1 MEEKKNIEIIN
12 GDGTNLDIS
21 PAYDHLNGETPKPN
35 DKRPKN
41 IVIPKII
48 TKKSDNEKSK
58 KDNEQ
63 EEEKKEVEVPNIIG
77 MTEKEA
83 KKALEDVGL
92 QLEFKKSEEKET
104 ITDQLPKAG
113 IKTKSGTIIIAQ

>member
-21 PAYDHLNGETPKPN
+21 PAYDHLNVETPKPN

-63 EEEKKEVEVPNIIG
+63 ESKKKEN
-77 MTEKEA
+77 
-83 KKALEDVGL
+83 
-92 QLEFKKSEEKET
+92 
-104 ITDQLPKAG
+104 
-113 IKTKSGTIIIAQ
+113 

>member
-1 MEEKKNIEIIN
+1 
-12 GDGTNLDIS
+12 
-21 PAYDHLNGETPKPN
+21 
-35 DKRPKN
+35 
-41 IVIPKII
+41 
-48 TKKSDNEKSK
+48 
-58 KDNEQ
+58 
-63 EEEKKEVEVPNIIG
+63 

>member
-1 MEEKKNIEIIN
+1 M
-12 GDGTNLDIS
+12 
-21 PAYDHLNGETPKPN
+21 
-35 DKRPKN
+35 
-41 IVIPKII
+41 
-48 TKKSDNEKSK
+48 
-58 KDNEQ
+58 
-63 EEEKKEVEVPNIIG
+63 EVPNIIG

-92 QLEFKKSEEKET
+92 QLEFKKSEGKET

>member
-21 PAYDHLNGETPKPN
+21 PAYDHLNGETPKQN

-63 EEEKKEVEVPNIIG
+63 ESKKKEN
-77 MTEKEA
+77 
-83 KKALEDVGL
+83 
-92 QLEFKKSEEKET
+92 
-104 ITDQLPKAG
+104 
-113 IKTKSGTIIIAQ
+113 